1 MTGSPYLLLV
11 NGNEKQRS
19 HLAGFI
25 AANTQY
31 NVIEADSG
39 AMAAGLLKTQ
49 DIRCVVSDIYI
60 DGLDGWRLAR
70 MVRSGVFSCSELTP
84 FIIVASTWCKR
95 IAETTAREF
104 DVDHLIPYSQ
114 HEQLK
119 ELLSDSL
126 AESHH
131 YRHANILAIE
141 DSEDTATL
149 IQRILRGRFEVDIA
163 EDGPSGLELWR
174 QKRHPIILLD
184 VMLPGMSGP
193 EVMEQILTENPDQ
206 TIVIMTAH
214 GTMDLAEELMLKG
227 AADFISKPFRNA
239 QLRKVCEI
247 ASRREDF
254 LVSNEQFAQTIESLR
269 RNENAL
275 DSQARE
281 HKRILNN
288 LTTAVLELDSTGQI
302 VFFNQAW
309 KQMTGLTEHET
320 LGQKF
325 SNFACRENHSF
336 VQEVEHAI
344 THILQR
350 KSIRSRLEFKLS
362 NQFSH
367 GAWVEARLNR
377 ILREND
383 DIAISVSI
391 DDISAR
397 KLAEQRLEHL
407 AMHDSLT
414 GLYNRHFFDTEL
426 ARTAAMARNGSE
438 HTLLY
443 IDLDHFKAIN
453 DTQGHSQGDY
463 VLEDVAG
470 KLRHRL
476 RESDRLCRIGGD
488 EFTVILMDT
497 NLEQAQHIAEDLCEL
512 VAMDQYTFGDQIY
525 KVSCSIGMC
534 LIDGSTDNAQLYLQQ
549 ADIALY
555 VAKRNGRN
563 YVHAYTDQDKESDDV
578 KFSMQWLHAVQ
589 QAITQNNLI
598 LHFQPIYHI
607 PTHQIAYYEA
617 LVRLVIDNKV
627 IYPGDFIPALERFE
641 DIALLDQHVIS
652 KAIHSLS
659 THPELP
665 KVAINLSAQA
675 FRNERLVPLVQEKLT
690 QYNVAASRVI
700 FELTESAS
708 LSNLSA
714 TQHMVEQLSEM
725 GCAFSIDDFGTG
737 FSTFAYLK
745 NLPAET
751 VKIDGSF
758 VVELIN
764 SSIDRALVKSIREV
778 AFALGK
784 KTVAE
789 FVENKETL
797 DLLREIQVEY
807 AQGYYLGK
815 PKPLSELFGKTITSD
830 ASNLLQEVVTPIQDG
845 ASNE

>member
-11 NGNEKQRS
+11 NGNEEQRS
-19 HLAGFI
+19 HLARFI

-31 NVIEADSG
+31 SVIEADSG

-104 DVDHLIPYSQ
+104 DIDHLIPYTQ

-119 ELLSDSL
+119 ELLNVSL
-126 AESHH
+126 TESHE

-141 DSEDTATL
+141 DSEDTSTL

-193 EVMEQILTENPDQ
+193 EVMEKILDEKPDQ

-227 AADFISKPFRNA
+227 ASDFISKPFRNA

-269 RNENAL
+269 QNENAL
-275 DSQARE
+275 DNQARE

-288 LTTAVLELDSTGQI
+288 LTTAVLELDSNGQI
-302 VFFNQAW
+302 VFLNQAW
-309 KQMTGLTEHET
+309 KQMTGLTEQET
-320 LGQKF
+320 LGQKL
-325 SNFACRENHSF
+325 SGFACREGHTFSN
-336 VQEVEHAI
+336 EVEHATNNI
-344 THILQR
+344 IQR
-350 KSIRSRLEFKLS
+350 KCIRTRLEFKLS
-362 NQFSH
+362 SQFSQ

-377 ILREND
+377 IIRDND
-383 DIAISVSI
+383 MIAISVSI

-426 ARTAAMARNGSE
+426 ARTAAMARSTGSV

-453 DTQGHSQGDY
+453 DTQGHNQGDY

-476 RESDRLCRIGGD
+476 RDTDRLCRIGGD

-497 NLEQAQHIAEDLCEL
+497 DLDQARYIAESLCEL

-525 KVSCSIGMC
+525 KISCSIGMC

-563 YVHAYTDQDKESDDV
+563 YVHSYTEQDKESDDV
-578 KFSMQWLHAVQ
+578 KSSMQWLHAVQ
-589 QAITQNNLI
+589 QAITQDNLI

-607 PTHQIAYYEA
+607 PTNQIAYYEA
-617 LVRLVIDNKV
+617 LVRLVVDNKV

-641 DIALLDQHVIS
+641 DISLLDQHVIS
-652 KAIHSLS
+652 KAIRSLS
-659 THPELP
+659 SYPELQ

-690 QYNVAASRVI
+690 QYGVEAHRVI

-737 FSTFAYLK
+737 FSTFSYLK

-758 VVELIN
+758 VKELTN

-789 FVENKETL
+789 FVEDKDTL

-815 PKPLSELFGKTITSD
+815 PKPLSELFGQKVAPDVSH
-830 ASNLLQEVVTPIQDG
+830 SLQEVAMQTQDG
-845 ASNE
+845 SDE

>member
-1 MTGSPYLLLV
+1 MTGSPHLLLV
-11 NGNEKQRS
+11 NGNEEQRS
-19 HLAGFI
+19 NLARFI
-25 AANTQY
+25 TANTHY
-31 NVIEADSG
+31 DVIEADSG
-39 AMAAGLLKTQ
+39 TMAAGLLKTQ
-49 DIRCVVSDIYI
+49 DIRCVVSDIYV

-70 MVRSGVFSCSELTP
+70 MVRSGVFSCSEHTP

-104 DVDHLIPYSQ
+104 DIDHLIPYS
-114 HEQLK
+114 HFEQL
-119 ELLSDSL
+119 ETLLSEPPS
-126 AESHH
+126 APTR
-131 YRHANILAIE
+131 YRHASILAIE
-141 DSEDTATL
+141 DSEDTSTL
-149 IQRILRGRFEVDIA
+149 IQRILRGRFDVDIA

-174 QKRHPIILLD
+174 SKQHPIILLD

-193 EVMEQILTENPDQ
+193 EVMQQILSESPDQ

-227 AADFISKPFRNA
+227 ASDFISKPFRNA

-269 RNENAL
+269 KNENAL
-275 DSQARE
+275 DMQTRE

-288 LTTAVLELDSTGQI
+288 LTTAVLELDGQGRI
-302 VFFNQAW
+302 VFFNKAW
-309 KQMTGLTEHET
+309 RLLTGLSKTET
-320 LGQKF
+320 IGQQLA
-325 SNFACRENHSF
+325 SFACRETHTF
-336 VQEVEHAI
+336 VSEVQQAI
-344 THILQR
+344 NNIVDR
-350 KSIRSRLEFKLS
+350 KIARTRLEFKLNS
-362 NQFSH
+362 QYSH

-377 ILREND
+377 ISREND
-383 DIAISVSI
+383 CIAISVSI

-426 ARTAAMARNGSE
+426 VRTAALARSNGSK

-453 DTQGHSQGDY
+453 DTQGHNQGDY

-497 NLEQAQHIAEDLCEL
+497 DLEQAHNIAEDLCKL
-512 VAMDQYTFGDQIY
+512 VAMDQYTFSDQVY
-525 KVSCSIGMC
+525 KISCSIGMC
-534 LIDGSTDNAQLYLQQ
+534 LIDGSAENAQLYLQQ

-563 YVHAYTDQDKESDDV
+563 YVHSYTEEDKESDDV
-578 KFSMQWLHAVQ
+578 KSSMQWLHAVQ
-589 QAITQNNLI
+589 HAITQDKLI

-607 PTHQIAYYEA
+607 ASNQVAYYEA
-617 LVRLVIDNKV
+617 LVRLMIDDRV
-627 IYPGDFIPALERFE
+627 VYPGDFIPALERFE

-652 KAIHSLS
+652 KAIRSLAEY
-659 THPELP
+659 PQLR
-665 KVAINLSAQA
+665 KIAVNLSAQA
-675 FRNERLVPLVQEKLT
+675 FRNERLVPLIQEKLNE
-690 QYNVAASRVI
+690 YNVAANRVI

-737 FSTFAYLK
+737 FSTFSYLK

-758 VVELIN
+758 VRELTN

-778 AFALGK
+778 AYALGK

-789 FVENKETL
+789 FVEDEETL
-797 DLLREIQVEY
+797 KLLRDIQVDY
-807 AQGYYLGK
+807 AQGFHLGK
-815 PKPLSELFGKTITSD
+815 PKPLSELFLPNPDNST
-830 ASNLLQEVVTPIQDG
+830 ALQEVADAIQDG
-845 ASNE
+845 SDD

>member
-11 NGNEKQRS
+11 NGNEEQRS
-19 HLAGFI
+19 HLARFI
-25 AANTQY
+25 TANTQY
-31 NVIEADSG
+31 SVIEADSG

-104 DVDHLIPYSQ
+104 DIDHLIPYTQ

-119 ELLSDSL
+119 ELLSESL
-126 AESHH
+126 AESHQ
-131 YRHANILAIE
+131 YRHASILAIE
-141 DSEDTATL
+141 DSEDTSTL

-174 QKRHPIILLD
+174 QKQHPIILLD

-193 EVMEQILTENPDQ
+193 EVMEKILDEKPDQ

-227 AADFISKPFRNA
+227 ASDFISKPFRNA

-288 LTTAVLELDSTGQI
+288 LTTAVLELDSNGQI
-302 VFFNQAW
+302 VFLNQAW
-309 KQMTGLTEHET
+309 KQMTGLTEKET
-320 LGQKF
+320 LGQKL
-325 SNFACRENHSF
+325 SGFACRENHTFSN
-336 VQEVEHAI
+336 EVEHAI
-344 THILQR
+344 NDIIQR
-350 KSIRSRLEFKLS
+350 KCIRTRLEFKLS
-362 NQFSH
+362 SQFSQ

-377 ILREND
+377 IIRDND
-383 DIAISVSI
+383 MIAISVSI

-426 ARTAAMARNGSE
+426 ARTAAMARSNGSV

-453 DTQGHSQGDY
+453 DTQGHNQGDY

-476 RESDRLCRIGGD
+476 RDTDRLCRIGGD

-497 NLEQAQHIAEDLCEL
+497 DLDQAHYIAEDLCEL
-512 VAMDQYTFGDQIY
+512 VAMDQYSFGDQIY
-525 KVSCSIGMC
+525 KISCSIGMC

-563 YVHAYTDQDKESDDV
+563 YVHSYTEQDKESDDV
-578 KFSMQWLHAVQ
+578 KSSMQWLHAVQ
-589 QAITQNNLI
+589 QAITQDNLI

-607 PTHQIAYYEA
+607 PTNQIAYYEA
-617 LVRLVIDNKV
+617 LVRLVVDGKV

-641 DIALLDQHVIS
+641 DISLLDQHVIS
-652 KAIHSLS
+652 KAILSLS
-659 THPELP
+659 LYPELQ
-665 KVAINLSAQA
+665 KIAINLSAQA

-690 QYNVAASRVI
+690 QYGVEARRVI

-737 FSTFAYLK
+737 FSTFSYLK

-758 VVELIN
+758 VKELTN

-789 FVENKETL
+789 FVEDKDTL

-815 PKPLSELFGKTITSD
+815 PQPLSELFGTKTVPDVSH
-830 ASNLLQEVVTPIQDG
+830 SQQEVAIQTQDG
-845 ASNE
+845 ADE